1 MSNFPFDKQIIAMFI
16 FITLFCVMSLIF
28 TGCQST
34 KEDTKK
40 PLTFTDTIGIMKD
53 LGTVLGCAFAPE
65 EPVCVKENKDNE

>member
-1 MSNFPFDKQIIAMFI
+1 
-16 FITLFCVMSLIF
+16 MSLIF

-53 LGTVLGCAFAPE
+53 AGSIIGCAFAPK
-65 EPVCVKENKDNE
+65 EPTCIKDEQIEDE